1 MEGKNCRPT
10 KVGSTMNKLIDEMI
24 EIERVRGRDK
34 TPRVTALELIA
45 KRIYAKGGL
54 EK

>member
-10 KVGSTMNKLIDEMI
+10 KVGPIMNKLIEEMI
-24 EIERVRGRDK
+24 VIERGRGRDE